1 MSNKYEATGTL
12 RAIMATQA
20 ISDSF
25 RKREFALEIPDGNY
39 TQTIKFQVVQ
49 DKTELLDSFEVGQ
62 QVKVAFNLRGREF
75 TRKTDGAT
83 DYWVNLDC
91 WRIEPLS
98 ESGGGSGPANDT
110 GSFRTDEPSDDDFDM
125 DPPF

>member
-12 RAIMATQA
+12 RAIMDTQA

-49 DKTELLDSFEVGQ
+49 DKTELLDAFEVGQ

-75 TRKTDGAT
+75 TRKSDGAT

-91 WRIEPLS
+91 WRIEPVGEAGAGKAADDADS
-98 ESGGGSGPANDT
+98 Y
-110 GSFRTDEPSDDDFDM
+110 RTDEPSFDDYDS

>member
-1 MSNKYEATGTL
+1 MNNKYEATGTL

-25 RKREFALEIPDGNY
+25 RKREFALEIPDGNF

-98 ESGGGSGPANDT
+98 DAGGGGKAADDT
-110 GSFRTDEPSDDDFDM
+110 DSFRTDEPSDDDFDM